1 MTMARKH
8 KDQKTPDMYSAVIAP
23 KRKGNNKCPIVE
35 REDDAS
41 KTE

>member
-1 MTMARKH
+1 
-8 KDQKTPDMYSAVIAP
+8 MYSAVIVP

-35 REDDAS
+35 RGKYDAS